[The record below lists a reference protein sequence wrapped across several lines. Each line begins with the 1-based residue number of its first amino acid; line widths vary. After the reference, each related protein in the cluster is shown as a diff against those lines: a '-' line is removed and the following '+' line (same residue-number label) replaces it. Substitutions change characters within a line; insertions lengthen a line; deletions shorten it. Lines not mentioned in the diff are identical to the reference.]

1 MASMRILVALSLIFA
16 ICGSALAQELQPGDT
31 IAIAVYQDSKLDRQ
45 VVIGPT
51 GSISFPLAG
60 QIRAAGQT
68 PQALEK
74 LLKARLRDKY
84 TTELDVTVTLVT
96 AGKMEEDLK
105 PRFYVTGEVPRPGP
119 YVIRTKTT
127 VLQAIALA
135 GGLGPFAAKQRIQI
149 RREVDGVE
157 TLLLFDYRA
166 FEAGTNLE
174 NNVELRANDV
184 IIVPERRLFE

>member
-1 MASMRILVALSLIFA
+1 MRILVALSLLLA
-16 ICGSALAQELQPGDT
+16 ICGSAVAQELQAGDT

-45 VVIGPT
+45 VIIGPT

-60 QIRAAGQT
+60 QIHAAGQT

-96 AGKMEEDLK
+96 AGKMEDDLK

-119 YVIRTKTT
+119 YTIRTKTT

-149 RREVDGVE
+149 RREINGVE

>member
-1 MASMRILVALSLIFA
+1 MRFLAALALCFA
-16 ICGSALAQELQPGDT
+16 MCTAAAAQELQAGDT

-51 GSISFPLAG
+51 GLISFPLAG

-68 PQALEK
+68 PQGLEK

-84 TTELDVTVTLVT
+84 TTDLDITVTLVT
-96 AGKMEEDLK
+96 AGKMEDDLK
-105 PRFYVTGEVPRPGP
+105 PRFFVTGEVPRPGP
-119 YVIRTKTT
+119 YIIRTRTT
-127 VLQAIALA
+127 VLQAIAMA
-135 GGLGPFAAKQRIQI
+135 GGLGPFAAKQRIQV
-149 RREVDGVE
+149 RREINGVE
-157 TLLLFDYRA
+157 SVLLFDYRS

-174 NNVELRANDV
+174 NNIELRANDV

>member
-1 MASMRILVALSLIFA
+1 MRILVALSLIFA
-16 ICGSALAQELQPGDT
+16 ICGSAAAQELQAGDT

-45 VVIGPT
+45 LVIGPT

-60 QIRAAGQT
+60 QIHAAGQT

-96 AGKMEEDLK
+96 AGKMEDDLK

-119 YVIRTKTT
+119 YTIRTKTT

-149 RREVDGVE
+149 RREINGTE